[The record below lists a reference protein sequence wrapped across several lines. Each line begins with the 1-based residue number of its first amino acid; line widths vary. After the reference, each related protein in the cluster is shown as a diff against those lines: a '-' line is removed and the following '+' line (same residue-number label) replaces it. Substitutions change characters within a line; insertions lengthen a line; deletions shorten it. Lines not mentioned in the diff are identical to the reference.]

1 MGRLIVT
8 AAASPLFNNFLMVVS
23 VSDAADGKPVTGL
36 KPPSF
41 KVAQLASLNHAAA
54 LEREVDKVTEGPD
67 GFYIVTLKPW
77 APQPTLPA
85 GHYVLGVAVS
95 AGPRT
100 APRNGQTV
108 AWGDIPK
115 P

>member
-1 MGRLIVT
+1 MGRLVVT
-8 AAASPLFNNFLMVVS
+8 AEASPLFNNFLMVVS
-23 VSDAADGKPVTGL
+23 ASDAGDGKPVTGL
-36 KPPSF
+36 KAANF
-41 KVAQLASLNHAAA
+41 KIAHIASLNHAAA

-67 GFYIVTLKPW
+67 GFYIVSLKPW

-100 APRNGQTV
+100 APRYGQTV
-108 AWGDIPK
+108 AVGDIPK
-115 P
+115 